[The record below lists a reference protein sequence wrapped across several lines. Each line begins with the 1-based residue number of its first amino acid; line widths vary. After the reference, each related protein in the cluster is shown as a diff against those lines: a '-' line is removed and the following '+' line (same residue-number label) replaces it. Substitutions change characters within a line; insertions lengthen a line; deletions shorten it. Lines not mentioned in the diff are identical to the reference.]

1 MCACGS
7 ACGVNTTVAFRVTAE
22 GTHRA
27 APLTERPAGAARA
40 IRGSRRGG
48 CGRPLGRVA
57 VVPGVARK
65 SMLPRGTA
73 FSVCACACARVCGR
87 VRGVRVSLQS
97 RKHWCIPFILSML
110 NKPGFVMDNTF
121 FFLFFKKE
129 HRRASKIAT
138 VQKKCACVRV
148 YLYIYIFIMYQPE
161 TATPPGETPTRA
173 SGGGCAWLA
182 RFGFCRSVRGT

>member
-1 MCACGS
+1 MCVRLC
-7 ACGVNTTVAFRVTAE
+7 VWREHNRAFRVTAE
-22 GTHRA
+22 GTNRA

-48 CGRPLGRVA
+48 RGRPLGRVA

-97 RKHWCIPFILSML
+97 RKHWCIPFVLSML

-121 FFLFFKKE
+121 FFFFLKRNIEELQKSLRYKK
-129 HRRASKIAT
+129 S
-138 VQKKCACVRV
+138 VRV
-148 YLYIYIFIMYQPE
+148 SVCIYIFIY
-161 TATPPGETPTRA
+161 
-173 SGGGCAWLA
+173 L
-182 RFGFCRSVRGT
+182 

>member
-1 MCACGS
+1 MCVRLCVWREHNR
-7 ACGVNTTVAFRVTAE
+7 GVPRYGRGNASRGA
-22 GTHRA
+22 THR
-27 APLTERPAGAARA
+27 RSG
-40 IRGSRRGG
+40 RRGPRHPRVPPWG
-48 CGRPLGRVA
+48 PGRPLGRVA
-57 VVPGVARK
+57 VGCRVARK

-97 RKHWCIPFILSML
+97 RKHWCIPFVLSML